1 MMNIV
6 WSIKH
11 VDKKNF
17 KIEDIVYENIITHVH
32 WKCQVS
38 NENKS
43 DSISGTV
50 PFDIL
55 ELRYTNSRGEEVV
68 YPAQFDPNN
77 HIPYEDIT
85 DEHMV
90 MWVKNFLGAQEV
102 SRIESVI
109 SERITQI

>member
-1 MMNIV
+1 MMNIE

-17 KIEDIVYENIITHVH
+17 KINGVIYENIITHVH
-32 WKCQVS
+32 WKCKITDD
-38 NENKS
+38 EKT

-55 ELRYTNSRGEEVV
+55 ELRYTNRNGEEVV

-85 DEHMV
+85 DELMI
-90 MWVKNFLGAQEV
+90 MWVKNFLGAEEV
-102 SRIESVI
+102 SRLESVI
-109 SERITQI
+109 VERITQI